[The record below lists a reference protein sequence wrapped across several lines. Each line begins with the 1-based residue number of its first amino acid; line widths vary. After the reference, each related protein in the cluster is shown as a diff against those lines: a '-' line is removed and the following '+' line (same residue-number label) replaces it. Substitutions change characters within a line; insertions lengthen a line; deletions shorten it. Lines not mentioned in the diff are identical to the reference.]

1 MSTRRASSA
10 IPIVEWA
17 RRNGVAP
24 GTARAWARAG
34 HLTPFR
40 RQQADGTPAPRGGIV
55 DQAGADRWLRQ
66 RKARPLPGGSA
77 EGLRHGPEAR
87 RQRAQ
92 QRRAEQRR
100 AALEAAAAAGVG
112 ELARTVPD
120 ERLEQANARRAQ
132 LEADKVEIDVALQ
145 RGRLCVRADLL
156 ALVTDVFARL
166 CRQLEGMPRLES
178 DALIQ
183 AVQGSKPRI
192 RRSQR
197 QAVME
202 VLDAAIERHLAA
214 AQDELRQLFE
224 TPPTS

>member
-1 MSTRRASSA
+1 MSARRISST
-10 IPIVEWA
+10 PVVEWA

-34 HLTPFR
+34 HLNPFR
-40 RQQADGTPAPRGGIV
+40 AQQADGTPVPRGGIV
-55 DQAGADRWLRQ
+55 DLAGADRWLQQ
-66 RKARPLPGGSA
+66 RAARPLPSGSA

-87 RQRAQ
+87 RQKAQ

-100 AALEAAAAAGVG
+100 AALAAAAAAGVG

-145 RGRLCVRADLL
+145 RGRLCVRSDLL

-166 CRQLEGMPRLES
+166 CRQLEGMPRLET

-183 AVQGSKPRI
+183 AVQGDGPRI
-192 RRSQR
+192 KRAQR
-197 QAVME
+197 QAVMG

-214 AQDELRQLFE
+214 TQDELQKLFE
-224 TPPTS
+224 SSPTT